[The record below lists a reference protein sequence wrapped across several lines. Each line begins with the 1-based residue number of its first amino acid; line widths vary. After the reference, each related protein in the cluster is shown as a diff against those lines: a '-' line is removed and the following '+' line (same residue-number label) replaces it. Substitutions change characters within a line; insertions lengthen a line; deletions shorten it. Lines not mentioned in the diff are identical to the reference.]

1 MLTSMKELF
10 AIAEKRNCAI
20 PAFNVYNGE
29 TAMGIFKAA
38 EEADACVIVQMYSRL
53 FMSEDKEAEFIAPT
67 IIEAAHR
74 SKCKIA
80 FHLDHGSCDEAVFRA
95 IKYGCTAVM
104 RDASALPFEENVAV
118 IKNITRF
125 AHDLGI
131 DVEAELGHIGFAKD
145 GVSTEYTKV
154 DEAKKFCEE
163 TGVDAL
169 AVAVGTAHGH
179 YKQAPVLAI
188 DRIRELHDA
197 IPAALVLHGGSGVPD
212 DQIRA
217 AVKAGIR
224 KINFGTDV
232 CLAFL
237 DGVREVDPSIIGVDT
252 FMKKPVQRVKEF
264 ALEKIRLLDAEGTN
278 ND

>member
-38 EEADACVIVQMYSRL
+38 EEADACIIVQMYSRL

-67 IIEAAHR
+67 IVEAAHR

-95 IKYGCTAVM
+95 IKYGCSSVM

-154 DEAKKFCEE
+154 DEAVKFCEE

-232 CLAFL
+232 CCAFIEKYAQL
-237 DGVREVDPSIIGVDT
+237 DPYAAPLDVTMAKAADAVEA
-252 FMKKPVQRVKEF
+252 F
-264 ALEKIRLLDAEGTN
+264 ALEKIRLLGAK
-278 ND
+278 